1 MEFCVQR
8 PRKTKS
14 DYEVSF
20 YEKGDS
26 ELNTWEPPRVGPGR
40 PRKIQQEQ
48 FPTGAVRD
56 SRDKKGRYDLLPW
69 SVLRLLSERF
79 EEGAKRY
86 GERNWEKG
94 QPLSRYLDSCLRHL
108 FQHLEG
114 KTDEK
119 HGVAALWNLC
129 ALVWTEDAIEKDLL
143 PKTLDDLKR
152 KSPSKKIRE
161 K

>member
-1 MEFCVQR
+1 VQ
-8 PRKTKS
+8 
-14 DYEVSF
+14 
-20 YEKGDS
+20 
-26 ELNTWEPPRVGPGR
+26 WESKAGPGR
-40 PRKIQQEQ
+40 PRKVQEE

-56 SRDKKGRYDLLPW
+56 SRKDKGRYDLLPW

-114 KTDEK
+114 RTDEK

-129 ALVWTEDAIEKDLL
+129 ALIWTEDAIEKNIL
-143 PKTLDDLKR
+143 PKILDDLKK
-152 KSPSKKIRE
+152 KSPPKRIR
-161 K
+161 KR